1 MRAIGFTVAIV
12 CTLMAPAVCGA
23 QTVSAADRD
32 AVVRQ
37 RTDRGGRAEE
47 IDALIRLANDAA
59 AKGLP
64 TAPLTNKIREGIA
77 KNKDQKQIEAVVRQL
92 AAQLEAA
99 DRVVRDVEPGAAGA
113 QREAAVTLLAE
124 TLGSG
129 LTVEEVR
136 ELRRVTQASRPATSS
151 QELANAA
158 KGLSFIKDARLPV
171 PDGTAVIGE
180 AVRQGYR
187 SHEVVDVGREVKRR
201 EADYRAGR
209 TTLRALREAIARG
222 DRPEQLFRPVRPDES
237 SRPAVTRPDTVER
250 PARPETPARPDVAR
264 PERPATGRDVR

>member
-1 MRAIGFTVAIV
+1 MKVIVSIFLFVVA
-12 CTLMAPAVCGA
+12 LFAPVRGWA
-23 QTVSAADRD
+23 QTISAADRD
-32 AVVRQ
+32 ALVRQ

-47 IDALIRLANDAA
+47 VDALIQLANDAA

-64 TAPLTNKIREGIA
+64 TAALTNKIREGIA
-77 KNKDQKQIEAVVRQL
+77 KNKDQKQIETVVRQL
-92 AAQLEAA
+92 TTQLETA
-99 DRVVRDVEPGAAGA
+99 DRVVREMDPGASAA
-113 QREAAVTLLAE
+113 PRETAVTLLAE
-124 TLGSG
+124 ALGSG

-136 ELRRVTQASRPATSS
+136 ELRRVTQAARPATTS

-171 PDGTAVIGE
+171 ADGTAVIGE

-222 DRPEQLFRPVRPDES
+222 DRPEQLFRPNRPDDS
-237 SRPAVTRPDTVER
+237 TRPAAARPDAVER

-264 PERPATGRDVR
+264 PDRPATGRDVR

>member
-1 MRAIGFTVAIV
+1 MKIIISIFPLIVALFAPVAGWAQAI
-12 CTLMAPAVCGA
+12 
-23 QTVSAADRD
+23 SAADRD
-32 AVVRQ
+32 ALVRQ

-47 IDALIRLANDAA
+47 VDALIRLANDAG

-64 TAPLTNKIREGIA
+64 AAPLANKIREGIA
-77 KNKDQKQIEAVVRQL
+77 KNKDQNQIEVVLRQL
-92 AAQLEAA
+92 TAQLETA
-99 DRVVRDVEPGAAGA
+99 DRVVREMEPGASAA

-129 LTVEEVR
+129 LTLEEVR
-136 ELRRVTQASRPATSS
+136 ELRRVTQAARPAATS

-187 SHEVVDVGREVKRR
+187 SHELVDVGREVKRR

-209 TTLRALREAIARG
+209 ATLRALREAIARG
-222 DRPEQLFRPVRPDES
+222 DRPEQLFRPSRPDGAA
-237 SRPAVTRPDTVER
+237 RPAAARPDTVER
-250 PARPETPARPDVAR
+250 PARPEAPARPDVAR
-264 PERPATGRDVR
+264 PDRPATTRDAR